1 MLLVI
6 ILITVAAILINFALY
21 KLYRRDLA
29 SELEAT
35 KALLEATAAANRHLH
50 DYCDN
55 LEVNETLLITESRNQ
70 QLRIAELERRC
81 QWLRRSNRQRLQPG
95 VYFTDY
101 YYSLN

>member
-1 MLLVI
+1 MLPTI
-6 ILITVAAILINFALY
+6 IFTAAILINFALY

-35 KALLEATAAANRHLH
+35 KALLEATATANRHLH
-50 DYCDN
+50 EYCDN
-55 LEVNETLLITESRNQ
+55 LEANENLLITESRNQ

-81 QWLRRSNRQRLQPG
+81 QRLRRGNRQRLSPG
-95 VYFTDY
+95 VYFEDY

>member
-1 MLLVI
+1 MALAI
-6 ILITVAAILINFALY
+6 ILIAATLTNLILWR
-21 KLYRRDLA
+21 LYRRDLA
-29 SELEAT
+29 SELEAA